1 MFAMIFLVQIF
12 WGCTVIHGAILGEQ
26 NKDVI
31 LPCSFKPEEGV
42 VIHWITRDSK
52 TVHSYFRNTD
62 QLENQ
67 DKSYDGRTS
76 LFLNEISEGNASL
89 QIRNLKKSDENT
101 YNCYVST
108 KAGRTEQE
116 ISLQVIGAILGE
128 QNRNVILPCTF
139 KPGEDVVI
147 HWNTRDSKNVHSYFR
162 TTDQLEDQD
171 KSYANRTWLFLDEIS
186 KGNASLQ
193 IRNLRKNDENMYKCY
208 VGTKAGN
215 MENNT
220 ILQVIDVQH
229 TMEYNRDDNDRI
241 NLTCTVT
248 APFSEGFIIKWYED
262 DLKVQED
269 ESTHSTYPVRNN
281 SMKYQCT
288 VDHST
293 VQSSWT
299 GTWTTKE
306 SIKRKDDSV
315 TCGCTFCEDADTDF
329 YTEWNFSQET
339 NEVLIATMNNSRTN
353 ISTAYKTK
361 VVYEEHNLNISR
373 LSAKDNG
380 LYICLIKTEE
390 KVSIEMTRVNIT
402 AKTETHHWAVWIG
415 VVAGLLVVI
424 LIVAYGLDS
433 CFQCCRKRQMNS
445 TMNPTIY
452 LEQQHPLQGED
463 Q

>member
-12 WGCTVIHGAILGEQ
+12 LGCTVIHGAILGEE

-42 VIHWITRDSK
+42 VIHWTTRDSK
-52 TVHSYFRNTD
+52 KVHSYFRTTD

-67 DKSYDGRTS
+67 DKSYAGRTS
-76 LFLNEISEGNASL
+76 LFLNEISKGNASL

-108 KAGRTEQE
+108 KAGPMEQE

-128 QNRNVILPCTF
+128 QNRNVILSCSF

-147 HWNTRDSKNVHSYFR
+147 HWTTRDKKNVHSYFR
-162 TTDQLEDQD
+162 TTDQLENQD
-171 KSYANRTWLFLDEIS
+171 KSYANRTSLFLEEIS

-193 IRNLRKNDENMYKCY
+193 IRNLRKNYENMYKCY
-208 VGTKAGN
+208 VGTKA
-215 MENNT
+215 EKKEINT
-220 ILQVIDVQH
+220 ILQVIDLQH
-229 TMEYNRDDNDRI
+229 TMGYNRDDNDRI

-248 APFSEGFIIKWYED
+248 APFSEGFMIKWYED

-281 SMKYQCT
+281 SLKYQCT
-288 VDHST
+288 VDHSSL
-293 VQSSWT
+293 QSSWT
-299 GTWTTKE
+299 GTWTMKE

-329 YTEWNFSQET
+329 YTEWNFTQES
-339 NEVLIATMNNSRTN
+339 NEVPIAAMNNSRTN
-353 ISTAYKTK
+353 IYTAYETK
-361 VVYEEHNLNISR
+361 VVYEEHNLNISK

-402 AKTETHHWAVWIG
+402 AERETRHWVVWIG
-415 VVAGLLVVI
+415 AVLLVMI
-424 LIVAYGLDS
+424 LIVI
-433 CFQCCRKRQMNS
+433 CCYWTRRMNR
-445 TMNPTIY
+445 TMEPTIY
-452 LEQQHPLQGED
+452 LAQLQPLEGDD